1 MTLRKILFILLGTLA
16 LGLGVLGIFI
26 PGLPTTPFLL
36 LAATLYLKSS
46 ERLYRWLVSHPII
59 GSYIVDYKEAKGMS
73 LRQKISAISI
83 MWFMLILSV
92 TCFLE
97 SDSIKIGVI
106 LVGIV
111 GTLVMG
117 FWVPTVKRN
126 PKNEAS
132 ADKTEESK
140 RK

>member
-1 MTLRKILFILLGTLA
+1 
-16 LGLGVLGIFI
+16 
-26 PGLPTTPFLL
+26 
-36 LAATLYLKSS
+36 
-46 ERLYRWLVSHPII
+46 
-59 GSYIVDYKEAKGMS
+59 MS

-97 SDSIKIGVI
+97 SDSIKIVVI

-117 FWVPTVKRN
+117 FWVPTAKRN
-126 PKNEAS
+126 PKIEAP